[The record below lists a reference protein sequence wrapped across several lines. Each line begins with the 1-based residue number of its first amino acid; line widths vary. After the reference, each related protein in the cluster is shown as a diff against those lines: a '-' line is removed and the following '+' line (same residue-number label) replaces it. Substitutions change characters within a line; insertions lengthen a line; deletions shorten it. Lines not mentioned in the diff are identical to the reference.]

1 MTMGLFR
8 SSNAPGRRLRWLA
21 VSLAL
26 LFFTL
31 PGQAGP
37 WWSLEKVEETREV
50 DAGVVYERVLL
61 QRVTNEPVRAHILSV
76 TGIGGQ
82 YQFGVLGS
90 FGVLFPPSEFAKHSG
105 AVAVINGG
113 FFSVHPNRA
122 LGLVAAHNR
131 VLYPPHAGNQE
142 RGAVGF
148 SPTDIL
154 IDWISLDDIQN
165 NRFQTS
171 KAEWNQCY
179 AALGA
184 GPILIKK
191 GRSRLDTS
199 LEGFNKT
206 QTAPR
211 TAIAKT
217 KDGRV
222 LLVVIDGR
230 QPDWSAGVTL
240 EELTELF
247 LARGVDDAL
256 NLDGGGSSVM
266 VVQNQVL
273 SRPSDMAL
281 PGFPG
286 KERAV
291 PNVISLL
298 KK

>member
-1 MTMGLFR
+1 MAIGFSQYSGALSRHLRFLAAGL
-8 SSNAPGRRLRWLA
+8 
-21 VSLAL
+21 VL
-26 LFFTL
+26 LFLTSPAL
-31 PGQAGP
+31 AAP

-50 DAGVVYERVLL
+50 DAGVVYERVLF

-76 TGIGGQ
+76 TGNGGL

-105 AVAVINGG
+105 AIAVINGG

-131 VLYPPHAGNQE
+131 VLYPPHAGTQE

-154 IDWISLDDIQN
+154 IDWISADDIQN
-165 NRFQTS
+165 NRFQS
-171 KAEWNQCY
+171 GKAEWNQCY

-191 GRSRLDTS
+191 GQSRLDTS

-217 KDGRV
+217 KDGHV

-247 LARGVDDAL
+247 LARGVNEAL

-291 PNVISLL
+291 PNVISLF